1 MSEIT
6 YFGIKFLFH
15 AALLMAMLWIMIK
28 CQSMNYTF
36 LGLLGTAAAGG
47 ALDMIPYVGHAFA
60 VTTMYFCIVKMTRAS
75 MFPDASFTVAVSYAL
90 MFAVKMLAFT
100 YLIGDLRPASMDR
113 ANLTS
118 DDSPP
123 PRIAAATKT
132 HPTIPVVTNAP
143 PANLPPPTPRD
154 NAMADGFVR
163 QFVIKGATQNGDKSS
178 AIINFAGR
186 TFTVF
191 QGDTFSLPVDDK
203 MVQVTLSNVDNQR
216 LTFSINGEIATCGY

>member
-1 MSEIT
+1 MSEIIF
-6 YFGIKFLFH
+6 YGVEFLFH
-15 AALLMAMLWIMIK
+15 SALLMAMLWVMIK
-28 CQSMNYTF
+28 FQSMNYTF

-47 ALDMIPYVGHAFA
+47 ALDMIPYVGHPFA
-60 VTTMYFCIVKMTRAS
+60 VVTMYFCIVKMTRAS

-100 YLIGDLRPASMDR
+100 YLVGDLRPASMDR

-118 DDSPP
+118 DNPP
-123 PRIAAATKT
+123 PSRFAPAEPDA
-132 HPTIPVVTNAP
+132 PESPATNAS
-143 PANLPPPTPRD
+143 PANLPPPAPKD
-154 NAMADGFVR
+154 NAIADGFVR
-163 QFVIKGATQNGDKSS
+163 QFVVKGATRNGDKSS

-203 MVQVTLSNVDNQR
+203 MVQVTLSNVDSQR
-216 LTFSINGEIATCGY
+216 LTFSINGEMATCAY

>member
-1 MSEIT
+1 MSEIIF
-6 YFGIKFLFH
+6 YGVEFLFH
-15 AALLMAMLWIMIK
+15 SALLMAMLWIMIK
-28 CQSMNYTF
+28 CQDMNYNF

-60 VTTMYFCIVKMTRAS
+60 VVTMYFCIVKMTRAS

-90 MFAVKMLAFT
+90 MFAVKMLTFT

-113 ANLTS
+113 VNLTS
-118 DDSPP
+118 DDPPP
-123 PRIAAATKT
+123 PRIAAA
-132 HPTIPVVTNAP
+132 VP
-143 PANLPPPTPRD
+143 PANLPPPAPKD
-154 NAMADGFVR
+154 NAIADGFVR
-163 QFVIKGATQNGDKSS
+163 QFVIKGATRNGDKSS

-203 MVQVTLSNVDNQR
+203 MVQVTLSNVDSQR
-216 LTFSINGEIATCGY
+216 LTFSINGEIATCAY

>member
-1 MSEIT
+1 MSEIIYYGVT
-6 YFGIKFLFH
+6 FLFH
-15 AALLMAMLWIMIK
+15 SALLMAMLGIMIK

-60 VTTMYFCIVKMTRAS
+60 VVTMYFCIVKMTRAS

-90 MFAVKMLAFT
+90 MFAVKMLAIT

-113 ANLTS
+113 VNLTS
-118 DDSPP
+118 DIPP
-123 PRIAAATKT
+123 APRFAAAEP
-132 HPTIPVVTNAP
+132 HPTPPAATNTS
-143 PANLPPPTPRD
+143 PANLPPPAPKD
-154 NAMADGFVR
+154 NAIADGFVR
-163 QFVIKGATQNGDKSS
+163 QFVIKGATRNGDKSS

-186 TFTVF
+186 TFTLF

-203 MVQVTLSNVDNQR
+203 MVQVTLSNVDSQR
-216 LTFSINGEIATCGY
+216 LTFSINGEMATCGY

>member
-1 MSEIT
+1 MSEII
-6 YFGIKFLFH
+6 YYGIEFLFH
-15 AALLMAMLWIMIK
+15 SALLMLMLWIMIK
-28 CQSMNYTF
+28 FQSMNYTF

-47 ALDMIPYVGHAFA
+47 SLDMIPYVGHAFA

-113 ANLTS
+113 VNLTS

-123 PRIAAATKT
+123 PRIAAAEPDPAEPTATK
-132 HPTIPVVTNAP
+132 AP
-143 PANLPPPTPRD
+143 PVNLPPPAPKD
-154 NAMADGFVR
+154 NAIADGFVR
-163 QFVIKGATQNGDKSS
+163 QFVVKGATRNGDKSS

-203 MVQVTLSNVDNQR
+203 MVQVTLSNVDSQR
-216 LTFSINGEIATCGY
+216 LTFSINGEMATCAY